1 MMSSTSTPTTPTL
14 IPAARTT
21 NAPTAAILPP
31 AAQTTASLTS
41 PTLTTAAPTTAAPTI
56 AALTTAPTTAVF
68 TTVATSPATSP
79 TTTPEKITL
88 DLIAKIQVAEEM
100 KETVSAAIKE
110 AEETK
115 KAVED
120 LANDLESLDFSVF
133 VASRKKREVANLPYP
148 RPTNCE
154 EVMGAME
161 EIRRL
166 LDPTLFDIMRLL
178 RAKSIIA
185 LLKSMKLSEL
195 DPSCTNDE
203 RAEFDSNKA
212 AAKSEAAKVVEKQ
225 TEIILT
231 KNKELVAIAKEIEQL
246 KEAKTVQVNIQTFKR
261 PL

>member
-1 MMSSTSTPTTPTL
+1 M
-14 IPAARTT
+14 
-21 NAPTAAILPP
+21 
-31 AAQTTASLTS
+31 
-41 PTLTTAAPTTAAPTI
+41 TTAAPTTAAPTI
-56 AALTTAPTTAVF
+56 AALTTAPTTAVS

-154 EVMGAME
+154 EVKAALE

-166 LDPTLFDIMRLL
+166 LDPTLFDIMRLQ
-178 RAKSIIA
+178 RAKSITA

-195 DPSCTNDE
+195 DPSCTEND
-203 RAEFDSNKA
+203 RAELDSKKA
-212 AAKSEAAKVVEKQ
+212 VAKSEAANVLEKQ
-225 TEIILT
+225 IEIIFA
-231 KNKELVAIAKEIEQL
+231 KQKELVAIADEIEQL
-246 KEAKTVQVNIQTFKR
+246 KEAKSGNTTFCKILLFLR
-261 PL
+261 EAPFEKPVCLFVKSQF